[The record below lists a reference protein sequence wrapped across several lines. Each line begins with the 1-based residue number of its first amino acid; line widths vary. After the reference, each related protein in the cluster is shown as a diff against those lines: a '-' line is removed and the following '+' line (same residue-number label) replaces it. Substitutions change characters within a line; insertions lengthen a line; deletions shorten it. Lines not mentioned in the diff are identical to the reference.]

1 MTRKDYT
8 RAAELLRAYK
18 PGKEKEAIITF
29 MCEFF
34 RQDNPLFNATRFVEA
49 CKKA

>member
-8 RAAELLRAYK
+8 RAAEMIAKIPPSPYRV
-18 PGKEKEAIITF
+18 AIIMF

-34 RQDNPLFNATRFVEA
+34 RQDNPLFNAIRFEEA
-49 CKKA
+49 CKKE